1 MQSFKLINLTLIL
14 FLTVAIGQ
22 VLSQIENKND
32 GKKCIWY
39 GICDRVP
46 SGSAEK
52 IKNCLDY
59 KSPRKLDESGAKAL
73 EQWCPH
79 LVPKGKDAYT
89 CCDNDQ
95 ISELNENIKIAASL
109 LNRCPSCMKNLV
121 THICDFICSPHHSD
135 FIEVK
140 RTKQNKQNQTYV
152 DEIDLYVTEDY
163 LNGTYESCKNILMP
177 STGQKAIDLMC
188 GQWGAVKCSPYRWFQ
203 HMGDD
208 KLGGEDRIPFQMNYK
223 PIKSSDVIK
232 ADIKPLNPFV
242 TPCSQSVDGKPAC
255 SCVDCASSCPKAQR
269 PETKIQQE
277 ESSKY
282 EKHLISIL
290 LIFSIGSL
298 LFIIFAIKTSNSE
311 IKNKRENNQ
320 QRTSF
325 LEKTADKIEKILE
338 DLFTSWGTFCA
349 KHPLKIMLICLLF
362 FICFAYGLRF
372 LHVTT
377 NPIELWAA
385 PNSRSR
391 VEKEF
396 FDSHFGPFY
405 RIEQVIITAKNLSE
419 IKHPTANGIITFGP
433 AFSREFLLNVFHIQN
448 SIKKID
454 NGKLSDLCYAPFRSP
469 YNEMEDDISNCLI
482 QSVWG
487 FLGDRITKKSSF
499 YREST
504 VEGFKE
510 NYLDHFLRCFYN
522 AYDATCFAPYGGPID
537 PAVVLGGFLK
547 PNENLPKSPP
557 YEKSNTVIL
566 TFLLNNH
573 QNQKDK
579 EAAMEWE
586 NKFVELM
593 QNWTKNENIS
603 SILDIAFTSE
613 RSIEDELDRGS
624 RTDIITILFS
634 YILMFVYIAFS
645 LGHATEFKRLMIDS
659 KISLSLCGVIIVL
672 ASVIASSGFFGYCGV
687 PATLI
692 IFEVIPFL
700 VLAVGVDNIF
710 IMVQTHQREP
720 RKLNETNEQH
730 IGRTLSKVGPS
741 ILITSLSESTC
752 FFLGALTDM
761 PAVKAFA
768 LYAGM
773 ALLIDFLLQ
782 ITCFV
787 SLMAIDAERQNGNRW
802 DILCCI
808 RASKKN
814 SSSNN
819 EHNERVLYKFFKIFY
834 VPFLMKKT
842 IRISVMLIFFAWLCS
857 SIYVIPKIEIGLDQ
871 ELSMPKDSFVLKYF
885 QHLQKYLLIGAPT
898 YFVLKGGMNFSNTID
913 QNLICGGLNCYSD
926 SLSTQVYLAS
936 QIPESTYIAKPAS
949 SWLDDYFDWSELSNC
964 CKHKKSNDTLF
975 CPHTSS
981 NCRNCKISHNEF
993 NRPVPKDFEKYVS
1006 FFTED
1011 NPDSSCAKGGH
1022 AAYKSAIKLNE
1033 YKTVDASYFMTYH
1046 TILKTSHD
1054 FYEALRSA
1062 REISA
1067 NITKTIQSSLRL
1079 SGRAESDIE
1088 GIEVF
1093 PYSIFYVFY
1102 EQYLTMWS
1110 DTIRSLGISILSIF
1124 IVTFVLMGFDIKL
1137 SMVVVLT
1144 ITMIVT
1150 NMCGLM
1156 YFWSITLNAV
1166 SLVNL
1171 VMTVGISVEFCTH
1184 LVHSFRSSNEN
1195 TSLERV
1201 KDSLTRMGS
1210 SIFSGITLTKFGG
1223 IFILGFAQSQI
1234 FQVFYFRMYLGIV
1247 LFGAAHG
1254 LIFLPVL
1261 LTYVGGRKKLN
1272 SSNPSQF
1279 CEAEVPLRDMSEFSI
1294 ENSKT

>member
-1 MQSFKLINLTLIL
+1 MRSYKLINLTLIL

-22 VLSQIENKND
+22 VLSQNGSEYSE
-32 GKKCIWY
+32 KKCTWY
-39 GICDRVP
+39 GICDRVKT
-46 SGSAEK
+46 GSAEK
-52 IKNCLDY
+52 IKNCLNDTSPIPLN
-59 KSPRKLDESGAKAL
+59 KSGRESL
-73 EQWCPH
+73 LQWCSH
-79 LVPKGKDAYT
+79 LVPERGDAYT
-89 CCDNDQ
+89 CCDNEQ
-95 ISELNENIKIAASL
+95 IDELNENIKIASSL

-121 THICDFICSPHHSD
+121 THICDYICSPHHSD
-135 FIEVK
+135 FIKVK
-140 RTKQNKQNQTYV
+140 RTKQNKKNQAYV
-152 DEIDLYVTEDY
+152 DEIDLYVTEEY
-163 LNGTYESCKNILMP
+163 LNGTYESCKNVLMP

-188 GQWGAVKCSPYRWFQ
+188 GQWGAVKCSPLRWFQ

-208 KLGGEDRIPFQMNYK
+208 KPGGEERIPFQMNYK
-223 PIKSSDVIK
+223 PVKSNEVLKDG
-232 ADIKPLNPFV
+232 IKPLNPLV
-242 TPCSQSVDGKPAC
+242 TPCNQSVNNKSAC

-269 PETKIQQE
+269 PVTEIKEE
-277 ESSKY
+277 ESSKHDKY
-282 EKHLISIL
+282 LISIM
-290 LIFSIGSL
+290 LIFCIGSL
-298 LFIIFAIKTSNSE
+298 LFIIFAIKSSNNE
-311 IKNKRENNQ
+311 DKGKRENKQ
-320 QRTSF
+320 QKIGF
-325 LEKTADKIEKILE
+325 LERTADKIEKILE
-338 DLFTSWGTFCA
+338 DFFTSWGTYCA
-349 KHPLKIMLICLLF
+349 KHPLKIMLIGLLF
-362 FICFAYGLRF
+362 FACFAYGLRF
-372 LHVTT
+372 LHVTK

-396 FDSHFGPFY
+396 FDSNFGPFY
-405 RIEQVIITAKNLSE
+405 RIEQVIITAKNLSD
-419 IKHPTANGIITFGP
+419 IKHPTVNGEITFGP
-433 AFSREFLLNVFHIQN
+433 AFNREFLLNVFHIQE
-448 SIKKID
+448 SIKKLD
-454 NGKLSDLCYAPFRSP
+454 NEKLSDLCYAPFRSP
-469 YNEMEDDISNCLI
+469 YIDEEKDISNCLI

-487 FLGDRITKKSSF
+487 FLKDKTTKRSTF
-499 YREST
+499 YRET
-504 VEGFKE
+504 VVENYTE

-522 AYDATCFAPYGGPID
+522 PYDAMCFAPYGGPID
-537 PAVVLGGFLK
+537 PAVVFGGFLK
-547 PNENLPKSPP
+547 PNENLTATPP

-573 QNQKDK
+573 QDQKDK

-593 QNWTKNENIS
+593 LNWTKNESMS
-603 SILDIAFTSE
+603 SMLDIAFTSE

-672 ASVIASSGFFGYCGV
+672 ASVVASSGFFGYCGV

-720 RKLNETNEQH
+720 RKLNETNADH
-730 IGRTLSKVGPS
+730 IGRTLGKVGPS

-787 SLMAIDAERQNGNRW
+787 SLMAMDAERQNGNRW

-834 VPFLMKKT
+834 VPFLMKKP

-885 QHLQKYLLIGAPT
+885 QHLQKYLLIGPPT
-898 YFVLKGGMNFSNTID
+898 YFVLKGGMNFSNTMD
-913 QNLICGGLNCYSD
+913 QNLICGGLNCASD
-926 SLSTQVYLAS
+926 SLSTQIYLAS
-936 QIPESTYIAKPAS
+936 QMPESTYIAKPAS
-949 SWLDDYFDWSELSNC
+949 SWLDDYFDWSELSSC
-964 CKHKKSNDTLF
+964 CRIDGTSF
-975 CPHTSS
+975 CPHTSDD
-981 NCRNCKISHNEF
+981 CKSCNISHNDL

-1006 FFTED
+1006 FFLED
-1011 NPDSSCAKGGH
+1011 NPDATCAKGGH
-1022 AAYKSAIKLNE
+1022 AAYKNAIKLND

-1046 TILKTSHD
+1046 TILKTSRD

-1062 REISA
+1062 RKISVEI
-1067 NITKTIQSSLRL
+1067 TDTIQKSLRL
-1079 SGRAESDIE
+1079 SGRTESEIE

-1102 EQYLTMWS
+1102 EQYLTMWP
-1110 DTIRSLGISILSIF
+1110 DTAWSLAISILSIF

-1144 ITMIVT
+1144 ITMILT

-1184 LVHSFRSSNEN
+1184 LVHSFRSSSES
-1195 TSLERV
+1195 TSLDRV
-1201 KDSLTRMGS
+1201 KESLTKMGS

-1261 LTYVGGRKKLN
+1261 LTYVGGRKKSNN
-1272 SSNPSQF
+1272 SNQF
-1279 CEAEVPLRDMSEFSI
+1279 SEAEVPLRDMSEFSI
-1294 ENSKT
+1294 ENSKQ